1 MPPLAGDDVAEVGM
15 RALRDFYS
23 GGTGHHNDTSGKYVV
38 EVVAQPPALLGE
50 DRLQVGGEL
59 RKGVLEGHCGLT
71 QVEGARLLPMRTR
84 RKTSPEL
91 WSHSGIEGERQK
103 SKQRDAVA
111 LHRSCP

>member
-50 DRLQVGGEL
+50 DRLQVGREL
-59 RKGVLEGHCGLT
+59 RKECLRATAG
-71 QVEGARLLPMRTR
+71 
-84 RKTSPEL
+84 
-91 WSHSGIEGERQK
+91 
-103 SKQRDAVA
+103 
-111 LHRSCP
+111 